1 MLLHQFNPSDD
12 SFETF
17 EHLTKEKN
25 NQAQKKITILTFYEF
40 YILTLACKI
49 TTPPKKQTNKQT
61 HSSDVSQSDQHDSY
75 WPVILDQ
82 GCRKIF
88 ITGILTDFTN
98 LELRRV
104 LG

>member
-1 MLLHQFNPSDD
+1 MLLHQFNPNDD

-49 TTPPKKQTNKQT
+49 TTPPKNKQTNKHT
-61 HSSDVSQSDQHDSY
+61 VLMFLSQISMTLTGRSY
-75 WPVILDQ
+75 
-82 GCRKIF
+82 
-88 ITGILTDFTN
+88 
-98 LELRRV
+98 
-104 LG
+104 